1 MMQPPSSPRPIP
13 SPHIAGA
20 ASVQKVM
27 LLVCIA
33 LLPGTVMGI
42 SQFGWPALYLFLITL
57 GSAVIFEAVCLKIAG
72 KPVAFHCMDLSALL
86 TGWLLAMTLPPW
98 APWWI
103 GVLGSFFAIV
113 IGKQI
118 FGGLGQNLFNPA
130 MLARTILLVS
140 FPLEMTT
147 WLAPKPFGSA
157 AAPDAAAGWGIT
169 WNGMFDHF
177 GAGLDAVTSA
187 SMLGHVRTELTR
199 GENVPDILLSI
210 YDPIASAVGI
220 TAGSL
225 GETSAILFLLGGLFL
240 LFKRVISWHIPVGI
254 IATVALLSTVFSS
267 IDPEHYAGPMFHLLG
282 GGLMLGAFFIA
293 TDPVS
298 SPVSNGGKLLF
309 GIGIGL
315 LLFIIRNWG
324 GYPEGMAFAVLLMN
338 AATPLIDYYIKP
350 RIYGHPGSRAG
361 EFFRRLRQE

>member
-1 MMQPPSSPRPIP
+1 MMQPTS

-27 LLVCIA
+27 LMVCLA
-33 LLPGTVMGI
+33 LLPGTLMGI
-42 SQFGWPALYLFLITL
+42 WQFGWPALYLFLITL
-57 GSAVIFEAVCLKIAG
+57 GSAVLFEAVCLLLAG
-72 KPVAFHCMDLSALL
+72 KRVSFYCMDLSALL

-98 APWWI
+98 SPWWI

-147 WLAPKPFGSA
+147 WLAPKPFNS
-157 AAPDAAAGWGIT
+157 PDAPGAADGWGIT
-169 WNGMFDHF
+169 WNGIPN
-177 GAGLDAVTSA
+177 LDAVTSA

-199 GENVPDILLSI
+199 GENVPDILLSV
-210 YDPIASAVGI
+210 YDPIASTLGT

-240 LFKRVISWHIPVGI
+240 IFKRVISWHIPVAI
-254 IATVALLSTVFSS
+254 IATVALLSAIFSLS
-267 IDPEHYAGPMFHLLG
+267 EPAHYAGPMFHLLG

-309 GIGIGL
+309 GFGIGL
-315 LLFIIRNWG
+315 LVFIIRNWG

-338 AATPLIDYYIKP
+338 AATPLIDTYIKP
-350 RIYGHPGSRAG
+350 RIYGHPGSRVG
-361 EFFRRLRQE
+361 DFFRRLRQE

>member
-1 MMQPPSSPRPIP
+1 MLNQPMQPSPRPIP
-13 SPHIAGA
+13 SPHVAGA

-33 LLPGTVMGI
+33 LLPGTLMGI
-42 SQFGWPALYLFLITL
+42 WQFGWPALYLFLITL
-57 GSAVIFEAVCLKIAG
+57 GSAVLFEAICLKIAG
-72 KPVAFHCMDLSALL
+72 KKVSFYCMDLSALL

-103 GVLGSFFAIV
+103 GVLGSFCAIV

-147 WLAPKPFGSA
+147 WIAPKPFGSE
-157 AAPDAAAGWGIT
+157 AAPGPSEGWGIT
-169 WNGMFDHF
+169 WNGIPQ
-177 GAGLDAVTSA
+177 LDAVSSA

-199 GENVPDILLSI
+199 GENVPDILLSL
-210 YDPIASAVGI
+210 YDPIASAVGT

-240 LFKRVISWHIPVGI
+240 IFKRVISWHIPAAI
-254 IATVALLSTVFSS
+254 ISTVALLSLIASA
-267 IDPEHYAGPMFHLLG
+267 IDPAHYAGPLFHLLG

-293 TDPVS
+293 TDPVT
-298 SPVSNGGKLLF
+298 SPVSNAGKLLF
-309 GIGIGL
+309 GAGIGL
-315 LLFIIRNWG
+315 MLFIIRNWG

-350 RIYGHPGSRAG
+350 RIYGHPGSRVG
-361 EFFRRLRQE
+361 QFFRRLRQE

>member
-1 MMQPPSSPRPIP
+1 MQPPS

-27 LLVCIA
+27 LLVCLA

-42 SQFGWPALYLFLITL
+42 WQFGWPALYLFLITA
-57 GSAVIFEAVCLKIAG
+57 GSAVLFEALCLLIAG
-72 KPVAFHCMDLSALL
+72 KKVSFYCMDLSALL

-98 APWWI
+98 SPWWV
-103 GVLGSFFAIV
+103 GVLGSFCAIV
-113 IGKQI
+113 IGKQV

-147 WLAPKPFGSA
+147 WLTPKPFGSA
-157 AAPDAAAGWGIT
+157 TAPDAASGWDIT
-169 WNGMFDHF
+169 WNGIPD
-177 GAGLDAVTSA
+177 LDAVTSA

-210 YDPIASAVGI
+210 YDPVASAVGT

-240 LFKRVISWHIPVGI
+240 VFKRVISWHIPAGI
-254 IATVALLSTVFSS
+254 IITVALLSAVFSLS
-267 IDPEHYAGPMFHLLG
+267 DPAHYAGPMFHLLG

-298 SPVSNGGKLLF
+298 SPVSGPGKLLF
-309 GIGIGL
+309 GAGIGL
-315 LLFIIRNWG
+315 LVFIIRNWG

-338 AATPLIDYYIKP
+338 AATPLIDYYIRP
-350 RIYGHPGSRAG
+350 RIYGHAG
-361 EFFRRLRQE
+361 NRVSEFFRRLRQE